1 MIVHRA
7 DVACSHAVE
16 RSLVEVWRRS
26 KWAIVVFLALILMVA
41 SILGPS
47 ISV

>member
-1 MIVHRA
+1 MPVNRV
-7 DVACSHAVE
+7 DVACVHTVE

-26 KWAIVVFLALILMVA
+26 KWAIVVFLALVLMVA

-47 ISV
+47 IPV